1 MVLVV
6 LEEIVKHMNEHMKEQ
21 YECMNKVYCLNSQYR
36 LLLMLKKWCQ
46 IRVDKSCIVTV
57 SDSGLMAQWA
67 GGIAVHPYNGGAQT
81 PWNIDTVD

>member
-1 MVLVV
+1 
-6 LEEIVKHMNEHMKEQ
+6 
-21 YECMNKVYCLNSQYR
+21 MNKVYCLNSQYR

-67 GGIAVHPYNGGAQT
+67 GGIAVHPYNGGA
-81 PWNIDTVD
+81 